1 MTKHLT
7 QRDVERLLAD
17 PSPDM
22 RAEMAVKVAAE
33 LGRRQLTESERQ
45 LAESIVRMMARDA
58 ALRVRQALAENLKSA
73 PGLPRDVALTLARD
87 VEAVA
92 LPILEASLVLTD
104 EDLVDLVR
112 SGSAAK
118 LTAIAKRPA
127 VSRPVADALVD
138 HGTGG
143 VVAALI
149 ANRGAELG
157 EDALSRVV
165 DRFGADPGVQ
175 EPLVHRPRLPVTVSE
190 RLVALVSDR
199 LRDYLVTHHDLPA
212 TLASDL
218 VLQSRERATATLFA
232 GTDAGGEA
240 DLDRL
245 VAQLHANGR
254 LTPSLLL
261 RALCLGDLAFF
272 EASMSLLADVPL
284 SNVRLLIHDAGRLGL
299 KSLYD
304 RAGLPG
310 GLLPAVRTAI
320 NVARETGFDGGPQDR
335 ERHRRRMIERILTQ
349 HEDMGPDDLDY
360 LLSKLSDL
368 IRPAA

>member
-1 MTKHLT
+1 
-7 QRDVERLLAD
+7 
-17 PSPDM
+17 M
-22 RAEMAVKVAAE
+22 RAEMAAKVAAE
-33 LGRRQLTESERQ
+33 LGRRQLTDSERQ

-112 SGSAAK
+112 SGGSAK
-118 LTAIAKRPA
+118 QTAIAMRPT
-127 VSRPVADALVD
+127 VSGPVAEALVD
-138 HGTGG
+138 HGTENA
-143 VVAALI
+143 VAALV
-149 ANRGAELG
+149 ANQGAELG
-157 EDALSRVV
+157 ERALSRVV
-165 DRFGADPGVQ
+165 DRFGASPEVQ
-175 EPLVHRPRLPVTVSE
+175 EPLVRRVRLPVTVSE

-212 TLASDL
+212 GLASDL
-218 VLQSRERATATLFA
+218 VLQSRERATAALFA
-232 GTDAGGEA
+232 GTDAGDEA

-245 VAQLHANGR
+245 VIQLHANGR

-272 EASMSLLADVPL
+272 EAGLALLAKVPL
-284 SNVRLLIHDAGRLGL
+284 SNARLLIHDAGKLGL
-299 KSLYD
+299 KSLYE
-304 RAGLPG
+304 RAGLPV

-320 NVARETGFDGGPQDR
+320 SVERETGFDGGPGDR

-349 HEDMGPDDLDY
+349 HEDMGREDLDY
-360 LLSKLSDL
+360 LLNKLSDL
-368 IRPAA
+368 IRPAG